1 MRFRWFVVV
10 RRILRLF
17 ETNPQIVVCIMNE
30 WTVWFLIARLFSRN
44 DVRIVQNM
52 NINLSATLRSI
63 PHWKQATMKFLN
75 RVVLKYCDHIISVSD
90 GVTADLVS
98 HFKVPVT
105 KITTILNGVR
115 IETIQTL
122 ISAPIPDWSEISQN
136 RPVFVAVGRMIS
148 QKGFHFLLHSFQKV
162 LVNYPARLL
171 ILGDGELRSS
181 LEAECD
187 RLGIRDS
194 VVFRGFVA
202 NPYKYMARS
211 TVFVSSSLW
220 EAFPYVLLEALA
232 VGIPVIA
239 TRCPSGP
246 QEILGSGRYGILV
259 EPANIEEMATA
270 MVRLLADEGS
280 RKQFADTAHSRA
292 LDFTAERMCS
302 RYAQTLDT
310 VLKGKA

>member
-1 MRFRWFVVV
+1 MTFSTNHCLQSSTNIIYAFENFQDGGGERFLSSLIGAWKIARPNFTVAYLRKTGGDSYLQEMELTGPLVDLGLGEGHMRFRWFVVV

-52 NINLSATLRSI
+52 HINLSATLRSI

-122 ISAPIPDWSEISQN
+122 ISAPIPDWSRVISE
-136 RPVFVAVGRMIS
+136 PS
-148 QKGFHFLLHSFQKV
+148 
-162 LVNYPARLL
+162 
-171 ILGDGELRSS
+171 
-181 LEAECD
+181 
-187 RLGIRDS
+187 
-194 VVFRGFVA
+194 
-202 NPYKYMARS
+202 
-211 TVFVSSSLW
+211 
-220 EAFPYVLLEALA
+220 
-232 VGIPVIA
+232 
-239 TRCPSGP
+239 PSGTDSRRP
-246 QEILGSGRYGILV
+246 RHGSTPWR
-259 EPANIEEMATA
+259 
-270 MVRLLADEGS
+270 
-280 RKQFADTAHSRA
+280 H
-292 LDFTAERMCS
+292 
-302 RYAQTLDT
+302 
-310 VLKGKA
+310 